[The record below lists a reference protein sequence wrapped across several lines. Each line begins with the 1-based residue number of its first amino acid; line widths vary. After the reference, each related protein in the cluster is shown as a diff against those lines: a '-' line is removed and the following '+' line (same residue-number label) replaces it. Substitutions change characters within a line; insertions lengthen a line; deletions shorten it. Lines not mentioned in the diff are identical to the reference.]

1 MQPGI
6 LLRNCDEKET
16 IATGTIMAATRK
28 ATSNATAKTPTA
40 KRWSK
45 EVTAHSNSLDLEPGV
60 FAQDMPAEIARSLK
74 HSADTSKRR
83 KASPFQSAMSML
95 NLYIN
100 RAGKKLPD
108 SRKKVLQDAKD
119 ELRRLYGR

>member
-1 MQPGI
+1 
-6 LLRNCDEKET
+6 
-16 IATGTIMAATRK
+16 MAAKRK
-28 ATSNATAKTPTA
+28 TTSTSMEQTPAA
-40 KRWSK
+40 KRWSRD
-45 EVTAHSNSLDLEPGV
+45 VTAHSNSLDLEPGV
-60 FAQDMPAEIARSLK
+60 FAHARPDEIARSLK
-74 HSADTSKRR
+74 HSADASKRR

-108 SRKKVLQDAKD
+108 SRKKVLQNAKV

>member
-1 MQPGI
+1 
-6 LLRNCDEKET
+6 
-16 IATGTIMAATRK
+16 MAAKRK
-28 ATSNATAKTPTA
+28 ATSTVTGKAPTA
-40 KRWSK
+40 KRWSQD
-45 EVTAHSNSLDLEPGV
+45 VTAHSNSLDLEPGV
-60 FAQDMPAEIARSLK
+60 FAQAKPAEIARSLK
-74 HSADTSKRR
+74 QSADTSKRR

-108 SRKKVLQDAKD
+108 SRKEILQNAKA

>member
-1 MQPGI
+1 
-6 LLRNCDEKET
+6 
-16 IATGTIMAATRK
+16 MAARRK
-28 ATSNATAKTPTA
+28 ATSTVTGKAPTA
-40 KRWSK
+40 KRWSQD
-45 EVTAHSNSLDLEPGV
+45 VTAHSNSLDLEPGV
-60 FAQDMPAEIARSLK
+60 FAQAKPAEIARSLK
-74 HSADTSKRR
+74 RSADTSKRR

-108 SRKKVLQDAKD
+108 SRKKILQKAKG